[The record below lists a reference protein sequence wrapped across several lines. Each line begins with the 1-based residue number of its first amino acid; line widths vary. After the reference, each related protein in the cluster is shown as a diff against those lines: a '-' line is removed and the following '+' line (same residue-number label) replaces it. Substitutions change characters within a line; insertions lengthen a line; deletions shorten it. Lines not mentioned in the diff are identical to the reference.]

1 MDILPEEI
9 ISIISDYVIT
19 RYKYYTSKE
28 IYNKKRDLA
37 LCYLL
42 FRSKKLELDKYNNIY
57 KYIIKYY
64 IYQRDYDNYVKYN
77 KNIVFLL

>member
-19 RYKYYTSKE
+19 RNKYYTSKE

-37 LCYLL
+37 
-42 FRSKKLELDKYNNIY
+42 KL
-57 KYIIKYY
+57 
-64 IYQRDYDNYVKYN
+64 
-77 KNIVFLL
+77 